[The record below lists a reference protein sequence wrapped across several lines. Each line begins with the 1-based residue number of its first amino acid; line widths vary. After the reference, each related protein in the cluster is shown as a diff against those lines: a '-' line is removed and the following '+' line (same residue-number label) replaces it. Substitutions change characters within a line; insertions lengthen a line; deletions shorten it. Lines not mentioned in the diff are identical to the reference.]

1 MSLIERIEAEAIVAA
16 AVLTP
21 RAPAAGVVS
30 LLEDVL
36 DRARRGEITD
46 VAVVFTEPDGSTGNA
61 FEAEAMPLTMLGA
74 IMRMV
79 HRYQGW
85 MDWRGKKP
93 LEGA

>member
-1 MSLIERIEAEAIVAA
+1 MSLIERIEAEAIAAA

-21 RAPAAGVVS
+21 RQPAAGVVE
-30 LLEDVL
+30 LLEDIL
-36 DRARRGEITD
+36 DRARRGEITG

-85 MDWRGKKP
+85 MDWRGRKP
-93 LEGA
+93 REGA